1 MQNYNRTG
9 RKILKIIIVLIIVA
23 NYILLALRWIFGEL
37 DDNYGC
43 GFRIRS
49 DFMSDSKKGRVAL
62 AEIYDEIASDF
73 VYYVGF
79 TTLLSIC
86 LIILAIINTNE
97 NSEKESNKDKE
108 LVS

>member
-1 MQNYNRTG
+1 M
-9 RKILKIIIVLIIVA
+9 KKKIILKIIIALIIVA
-23 NYILLALRWIFGEL
+23 NYILLALRWIFWKL

-62 AEIYDEIASDF
+62 AEIYDEITFDF
-73 VYYVGF
+73 VYFAVF

-86 LIILAIINTNE
+86 LIILVIIKINE
-97 NSEKESNKDKE
+97 NAEKESNKDKE